1 MKKVLKA
8 ILITLSFVLT
18 VGIISSAAMMLFD
31 NPNDHISFI
40 SGGAQLIYLIA
51 AVVILKLRKVKI
63 SEKCGLVGAPFIS
76 FLLPVGAGFCF
87 SVFSSTL
94 QEILTIPKFLMGET
108 ANTVGNSVAAFIAAI
123 YVIAPITEEF
133 VFRGMIMTGLRRAL
147 NSVPSVL
154 VSAVLF
160 GAIHLMTGSII
171 TAVHA
176 MLGGLIFGLAYE
188 KTGSL
193 FSAIAAHLAGNL
205 GGLIP
210 DMLNGTDFTV
220 QLIIAIAAG
229 IVSALLCV
237 ILMRKNSALCDRIR
251 RPEE

>member
-8 ILITLSFVLT
+8 ALIALSFVL
-18 VGIISSAAMMLFD
+18 VIGVISSAAMMLFD
-31 NPNDHISFI
+31 NPNDHISLI
-40 SGGAQLIYLIA
+40 SGVAQLIYLIS

-63 SEKCGLVGAPFIS
+63 TEKCRLVGAPITA

-87 SVFSSTL
+87 SVFSSTF
-94 QEILTIPKFLMGET
+94 QEILPIPKVLTGEMT
-108 ANTVGNSVAAFIAAI
+108 DTVGNSVAAYIAAI

-133 VFRGMIMTGLRRAL
+133 VFRGMIMTELRRAL
-147 NSVPSVL
+147 KAVPSVL
-154 VSAVLF
+154 ISAVLF
-160 GAIHLMTGSII
+160 GAVHLMTGSII

-176 MLGGLIFGLAYE
+176 MLGGLIFSLAYE

-210 DMLNGTDFTV
+210 DALNGTDFTV

-237 ILMRKNSALCDRIR
+237 IMIRKGSALRDRVK
-251 RPEE
+251 ELQE

>member
-31 NPNDHISFI
+31 NPSDHISFI

-76 FLLPVGAGFCF
+76 FLIPVGAGFCF

-147 NSVPSVL
+147 SAVPSVL

-220 QLIIAIAAG
+220 QLVIAIAAG

-251 RPEE
+251 VLQE